1 MGRAP
6 GVVVHGD
13 KQELAAAVA
22 DRLVT
27 TVVDAQSSRGVADVV
42 LTGGSMGSA
51 ALEALGRSPGRDAI
65 DWSAV
70 RLWWGDERY
79 LPAGDPDR
87 NETQARA
94 ALLDRLDL
102 PPGNVRPVAASD
114 SPDVSSAEDAADRY
128 AEQLAAA
135 AEPGESVPRFDV
147 LMLGVGPDAHVASL
161 FPGHPALYE
170 RDGSVVAVHGS
181 PKPPPTRVSLTFP
194 ALCRARDVWFMVSG
208 ADKAD
213 AVGLALSGAGEM
225 QAPAAGVH
233 GTRSTLWLV
242 DRAAARHVP
251 QELVRI
257 ASP

>member
-6 GVVVHGD
+6 GVVVHAD
-13 KQELAAAVA
+13 KQELADAVA

-27 TVVDAQSSRGVADVV
+27 TVVDAQSSRGIADVV

-51 ALEALGRSPGRDAI
+51 VLQALGSSPGRDAI

-70 RLWWGDERY
+70 RLWWGDERF
-79 LPAGDPDR
+79 LPGGDADR
-87 NETQARA
+87 NETQARE

-102 PPGNVRPVAASD
+102 PREHVLVMAASD
-114 SPDVSSAEDAADRY
+114 SGVASAEEAADRY
-128 AEQLAAA
+128 AEQLAAVA
-135 AEPGESVPRFDV
+135 DPGESVPRFDV

-170 RDGSVVAVHGS
+170 RDRPVVAVHGS

-194 ALCRARDVWFMVSG
+194 ALCHARDVWFMVSG

-242 DRAAARHVP
+242 DRPAAQHVP

>member
-6 GVVVHGD
+6 GVVVHAD
-13 KQELAAAVA
+13 KQELADAVA

-27 TVVDAQSSRGVADVV
+27 AVVEAQSSRGVADVV

-51 ALEALGRSPGRDAI
+51 VLTALGRSPGRDAI
-65 DWSAV
+65 DWAAI

-79 LPAGDPDR
+79 LPAGDSER
-87 NETQARA
+87 NETQARE
-94 ALLDRLDL
+94 ALLDQLDL
-102 PPGNVRPVAASD
+102 PPANVHPVPAAD
-114 SPDVSSAEDAADRY
+114 AGVASPEEAADRY

-135 AEPGESVPRFDV
+135 AGPGEAVPRFDV
-147 LMLGVGPDAHVASL
+147 LLLGVGPDAHVASL
-161 FPGHPALYE
+161 FPGHPGLYE
-170 RDGSVVAVHGS
+170 RDRTVIAVHGS

-194 ALCRARDVWFMVSG
+194 TLCRARDVWFMVSG

-233 GTRSTLWLV
+233 GARSTLWLV
-242 DRAAARHVP
+242 DRSAARHVP
-251 QELVRI
+251 QQLVRP